1 MLTQWLKTLY
11 DDCNFKIRFSTLDKE
26 YYRKEWEARNLSVTP
41 IKPPE
46 FFLKNVSLGDVESE
60 LKSMYVEAILDN
72 AGYKQPHEYILASI
86 RFANNRYF
94 LSFVSEYSNWPVS
107 RLVIFDEH
115 NKIVRNDFKKVY
127 TLSWQDFKEGE
138 YQPKRR

>member
-1 MLTQWLKTLY
+1 M
-11 DDCNFKIRFSTLDKE
+11 
-26 YYRKEWEARNLSVTP
+26 
-41 IKPPE
+41 
-46 FFLKNVSLGDVESE
+46 GDVESE

-107 RLVIFDEH
+107 RLVIFDKH

-138 YQPKRR
+138 YQSKRR